1 MTMNRRD
8 VLRSALALGLGAALA
23 GCGRDEP
30 LTERDRHARSEFELY
45 DLGLVPVER
54 SGWTR
59 PAGP

>member
-45 DLGLVPVER
+45 GLVPVER